1 MFNIDIPMLD
11 PSIENTQAQ
20 SISRTF
26 WRYTLPA
33 IAAMLVNGLYQI
45 VDGIFIGHYIGFEGL
60 AAINMA
66 WPVIYFMVGFGIMVG
81 MGSGSLLS
89 IQRGKGDTRAAATI
103 LTSSLVIMLALAGV
117 STAILSVFSDFFL
130 IAQGGAGNTL
140 VMAKEYISV
149 FTWGTAITVIASAI
163 PLLIRNDESPNIA
176 TGLMVLGACINIL
189 LDYLLIGV
197 FNFGLLGASIATIS
211 AQAVVCTLGLIYFCS
226 HISSINWS
234 AKFSWFNAAFGKQIV
249 LLGSSSLFMYLYTS
263 FVFALHN
270 RLFTEYGT
278 PLTVGAF
285 AIVGYLMVLYYLVA
299 EGVAEGMQ
307 PPVSYYYGAEQHE
320 NINKMLKLSVKV
332 TLIAGTCWVLL
343 LNLLPETMVGL
354 FNNDDPLLIATAIDG
369 IKMHLFAMPLDG
381 FIALSSVYF
390 MATNQGVKA
399 LVIACGNMLI
409 QLPFL
414 YFLPKVMGVEGVWMA
429 MPLSNIAL
437 CLIVVPM
444 VWLDVQSRKKQS
456 TEQQGKQLT
465 SDAAMTTALVS

>member
-1 MFNIDIPMLD
+1 MLA
-11 PSIENTQAQ
+11 PSIENSSNHT
-20 SISRTF
+20 ISRTF

-89 IQRGKGDTRAAATI
+89 IQRGKGDTRAAASI
-103 LTSSLVIMLALAGV
+103 LTSCLVLMFALAAI
-117 STAILSVFSDFFL
+117 STTILSVFSDFFL
-130 IAQGGAGNTL
+130 EAQGGADATL
-140 VMAKEYISV
+140 AMAQEYIGV
-149 FTWGTAITVIASAI
+149 FTWGTAITIIASAL

-176 TGLMVLGACINIL
+176 TGLMVLGAVINIA

-197 FNFGLLGASIATIS
+197 FEFGLLGASIATIS
-211 AQAVVCTLGLIYFCS
+211 AQAVVCVLGLGYFCS
-226 HISSINWS
+226 QHSSINWS
-234 AKFSWFNAAFGKQIV
+234 AKFSWFNASFAQQIV

-320 NINKMLKLSVKV
+320 NIYKMLKLSIKV
-332 TLIAGTCWVLL
+332 TLIAGTSWILL
-343 LNLLPETMVGL
+343 LNAIPETMVGL
-354 FNNDDPLLIATAIDG
+354 FNNSDSALITTAIDG
-369 IKMHLFAMPLDG
+369 IRMHLFAMPLDG

-414 YFLPKVMGVEGVWMA
+414 MILPKFLGVNGVWMA

-444 VWLDVQSRKKQS
+444 VWLDVKSRKKQS
-456 TEQQGKQLT
+456 RAQHDNQQTIGT
-465 SDAAMTTALVS
+465 ANTAALLS

>member
-1 MFNIDIPMLD
+1 MLA
-11 PSIENTQAQ
+11 PSIETSSSH

-66 WPVIYFMVGFGIMVG
+66 WPVIYFMVGFGIMIG

-89 IQRGKGDTRAAATI
+89 IQRGKGDTSAAPTI
-103 LTSSLVIMLALAGV
+103 LTTSLLLMLTLAVISS
-117 STAILSVFSDFFL
+117 AILSILSTFFL
-130 IAQGGAGNTL
+130 EAQGGAGMTL
-140 VMAKEYISV
+140 AMAQDYIDV
-149 FTWGTAITVIASAI
+149 FNWGTAITIIASAL

-176 TGLMVLGACINIL
+176 TGLMVLGAFINIA
-189 LDYLLIGV
+189 LDYLLIGI
-197 FNFGLLGASIATIS
+197 FELGLLGAAIATIS
-211 AQAVVCTLGLIYFCS
+211 AQLTVCVLGLIYFCS
-226 HISSINWS
+226 RISNISWPR
-234 AKFSWFNAAFGKQIV
+234 KFRYFKTPFAKQIL

-299 EGVAEGMQ
+299 EGIAEGLQ
-307 PPVSYYYGAEQHE
+307 PPVSYYYGAEQHA
-320 NINKMLKLSVKV
+320 NINKMLKLSIKV
-332 TLIAGTCWVLL
+332 TLLAGTCWILL
-343 LNLLPETMVGL
+343 LNAIPATMVGL
-354 FNNDDPLLIATAIDG
+354 FNNSDSELISTAIDG
-369 IKMHLFAMPLDG
+369 IRMHLFAMPLDG
-381 FIALSSVYF
+381 FIALSSIYF

-414 YFLPKVMGVEGVWMA
+414 MILPQFLGVNGVWMA

-444 VWLDVQSRKKQS
+444 VYLDVRARARK
-456 TEQQGKQLT
+456 L
-465 SDAAMTTALVS
+465 SDATVNTTIATA

>member
-1 MFNIDIPMLD
+1 MLD
-11 PSIENTQAQ
+11 PNIETTQNQ

-103 LTSSLVIMLALAGV
+103 LTSSLVLMLLLAV
-117 STAILSVFSDFFL
+117 ISTTILSLFSSDFL
-130 IAQGGAGNTL
+130 MAQGGAGATL
-140 VMAKEYISV
+140 VMAQDYIGV
-149 FTWGTAITVIASAI
+149 FTWGAAITVIASAV
-163 PLLIRNDESPNIA
+163 PLLIRNDESPNMA
-176 TGLMVLGACINIL
+176 TGLMVLGALINIL

-197 FNFGLLGASIATIS
+197 FEFGLLGAAIATIS
-211 AQAVVCTLGLIYFCS
+211 AQAVVCILGFTYFCS
-226 HISSINWS
+226 KLSSINWS
-234 AKFSWFNAAFGKQIV
+234 AKFSWFNGSFAKQII

-299 EGVAEGMQ
+299 EGIAEGMQ

-332 TLIAGTCWVLL
+332 TLIAGTSWVLL

-354 FNNDDPLLIATAIDG
+354 FNNDDPLLIATAIEG

-381 FIALSSVYF
+381 FIALSSIYF

-414 YFLPKVMGVEGVWMA
+414 MILPKFLGVNGVWMA

-437 CLIVVPM
+437 CLVVVPM
-444 VWLDVQSRKKQS
+444 VWFDIRSRAKKANQTQAES
-456 TEQQGKQLT
+456 NKLRVKQ
-465 SDAAMTTALVS
+465 TAIPA

>member
-1 MFNIDIPMLD
+1 MLD

-140 VMAKEYISV
+140 VMAQDYIGV

-211 AQAVVCTLGLIYFCS
+211 AQAVVCLLGLFYFCS
-226 HISSINWS
+226 RLSSINWS

-307 PPVSYYYGAEQHE
+307 PPVSYYYGAEQHK

-456 TEQQGKQLT
+456 TEQQDKQLT
-465 SDAAMTTALVS
+465 SDAAITTALVS

>member
-20 SISRTF
+20 SISRIF

-89 IQRGKGDTRAAATI
+89 IQRGKGDTRAAPTI
-103 LTSSLVIMLALAGV
+103 LTSSLVLMLSLAV
-117 STAILSVFSDFFL
+117 ISTSILVICSDFFL
-130 IAQGGAGNTL
+130 EAQGGAGNTL
-140 VMAKEYISV
+140 VMAQEYISV
-149 FTWGTAITVIASAI
+149 FTWGTAITVIASAL

-176 TGLMVLGACINIL
+176 TGLMVLGAFINIA

-197 FNFGLLGASIATIS
+197 FDFGLLGASIATIS
-211 AQAVVCTLGLIYFCS
+211 AQATVCVLGLIYFCS
-226 HISSINWS
+226 RFSSINWS
-234 AKFSWFNAAFGKQIV
+234 AKFSWFNASFAQQIT

-332 TLIAGTCWVLL
+332 TLIAGTSWVLL
-343 LNLLPETMVGL
+343 LNLMPETMVGL

-437 CLIVVPM
+437 CLIVAPM
-444 VWLDVQSRKKQS
+444 VWFDVKSRKEQSRA
-456 TEQQGKQLT
+456 QQDNPLT
-465 SDAAMTTALVS
+465 IDTAAIVS